1 MGVEQP
7 KPSTD
12 GVEELVGQEQL
23 HVRRQQP
30 VLRQTRFILSVFQL
44 VLELIWHKSHG
55 KPSLDD
61 GFKV

>member
-1 MGVEQP
+1 MGAEQP

-12 GVEELVGQEQL
+12 SVEELVGQDQL
-23 HVRRQQP
+23 HVHHQQP
-30 VLRQTRFILSVFQL
+30 VLRRTRIILSVFQL
-44 VLELIWHKSHG
+44 LLELIWHKSHG